1 MISAIP
7 LQGKIL
13 LVEDN
18 PVNQQVASAML
29 EKLGLQITLAANGQE
44 AVDLAQKSD
53 FDLILMD
60 IQMPIMDG
68 YTATAIIRQYSDNL
82 QQIPII
88 ALTANAMFDDQQKC
102 LDAGMNDFLSKPFML
117 AQLKIV
123 LEHWLTI
130 SKE

>member
-1 MISAIP
+1 
-7 LQGKIL
+7 
-13 LVEDN
+13 
-18 PVNQQVASAML
+18 ML
-29 EKLGLQITLAANGQE
+29 EKLGLQITLATNGQE
-44 AVDLAQKSD
+44 AVDLVQKND

-68 YTATAIIRQYSDNL
+68 YTATAIIRQCSDTL